1 MHDISLKKNVMQK
14 PNLRKEKKNDKMENR
29 EISLDQSIL

>member
-14 PNLRKEKKNDKMENR
+14 QNLRKEKENDKMENR